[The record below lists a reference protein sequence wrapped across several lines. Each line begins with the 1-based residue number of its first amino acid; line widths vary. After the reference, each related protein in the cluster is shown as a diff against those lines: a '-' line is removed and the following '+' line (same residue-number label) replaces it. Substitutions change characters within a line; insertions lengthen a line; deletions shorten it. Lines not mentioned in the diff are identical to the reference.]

1 MKLAKI
7 IGTVTLSKAHPTMEG
22 AAFKLAVPLQAAE
35 LEKIKDLSLNENPGN
50 SDITNEEFVV
60 YDSIGATEG
69 QFVGVGEG
77 REAVNPVYPEYK
89 PVDAYCA
96 LILDKIYL
104 D

>member
-1 MKLAKI
+1 M
-7 IGTVTLSKAHPTMEG
+7 
-22 AAFKLAVPLQAAE
+22 
-35 LEKIKDLSLNENPGN
+35 EKIKDLSLNENPGN
-50 SDITNEEFVV
+50 SDITSEEFVV

-77 REAVNPVYPEYK
+77 REAVNPFYPEYK